1 MKESMYFFLM
11 IFSFVF
17 FSKSNAASDAE
28 KISTDAVINIL
39 HEKFN
44 MFILLQDI
52 NQSLHSNSAVR
63 VTFDEVHVPREVQ
76 FDQIMHQIIL
86 QNKNV
91 RNVDM
96 MRKEKEDTQLI
107 ICRLAVDSQ
116 RKNKQSS
123 DRAGVVNEDL
133 QNLISIVSDPEM
145 QQAAQVVSSFAVS
158 MSHADMQQKPGES
171 TESYV
176 LRMFVMVFVAAQES
190 GVIQKIPVLLEGCL
204 NLLGDIVEVGEVV
217 VHKVKAK
224 CCCLV

>member
-1 MKESMYFFLM
+1 M

-17 FSKSNAASDAE
+17 FTKSNAASDAE
-28 KISTDAVINIL
+28 KISTDAVINVL
-39 HEKFN
+39 HEKFS

-52 NQSLHSNSAVR
+52 NQSLHTDLSGR
-63 VTFDEVHVPREVQ
+63 VMFDEVQVPLSVQ
-76 FDQIMHQIIL
+76 FDKIMHQVVL

-91 RNVDM
+91 RNIEM

-116 RKNKQSS
+116 KKNKQSS
-123 DRAGVVNEDL
+123 DRAGVVHDDV
-133 QNLISIVSDPEM
+133 QDLISIVSDPEM

-158 MSHADMQQKPGES
+158 MSHADMQQKSEES

-190 GVIQKIPVLLEGCL
+190 GVIQKIPVLLEGSL

-217 VHKVKAK
+217 VHKVTTK
-224 CCCLV
+224 CCSLV